1 MKSNYLKKIGILGGM
16 GPLATRDLYDW
27 IIQLTPAKSDQD
39 HLPVVINSAP
49 QIPDRTD
56 YILGKGE
63 DPKPQLLQAA
73 KQLEKMGVDLMAIPC
88 NTSHIFLDFLKVN
101 LPNIEFVDMIKETK
115 NYINQLFQSKKPK
128 IGLLAT
134 DGTIKTKLY
143 HRYFREYKLVTPS
156 KTIQMNMVMEAIYG
170 HKGIKRGY
178 VKPAR
183 FLIREAIR
191 HLKNRGAKII
201 ILGCTEISAVLR
213 NEKNN
218 GIVYINPAK
227 ILAQTLIKKVQRD
240 N

>member
-1 MKSNYLKKIGILGGM
+1 MKSNYSKKIGILGGM

-27 IIQLTPAKSDQD
+27 IIQLTPAKSDQG
-39 HLPVVINSAP
+39 HLPIAINSVP

-63 DPKPQLLQAA
+63 NPKPQLLQAA
-73 KQLEKMGVDLMAIPC
+73 KQLEKMGVDLIVIPC
-88 NTSHIFLDFLKVN
+88 NTSHIFLDFLKIN
-101 LPNIEFVDMIKETK
+101 LPEIEFVDMIKETK
-115 NYINQLFQSKKPK
+115 NYINLLFQSKKPK

-134 DGTIKTKLY
+134 DGTIKNKIY
-143 HRYFREYKLVTPS
+143 HRYFEGYSLIIPS
-156 KTIQMNMVMEAIYG
+156 KNIQTKLVMEAIYG
-170 HKGIKRGY
+170 HKGIKGGF

-183 FLIREAIR
+183 LLLRQAIQ
-191 HLKNRGAKII
+191 HLKNRGAEII

-218 GIVYINPAK
+218 GIVYINPIK
-227 ILAQTLIKKVQRD
+227 ILAQTLIKKAQRV

>member
-1 MKSNYLKKIGILGGM
+1 MKSNYSKKIGILGGM

-27 IIQLTPAKSDQD
+27 IIQLTPVKSDQD
-39 HLPVVINSAP
+39 HLPIAINSVP

-73 KQLEKMGVDLMAIPC
+73 KQLEKMGVDLIAIPC
-88 NTSHIFLDFLKVN
+88 NTSHIFLDFLKIN
-101 LPNIEFVDMIKETK
+101 LPEIEFVDMIKETK
-115 NYINQLFQSKKPK
+115 NYINLLFQSKKPK

-143 HRYFREYKLVTPS
+143 HQYFGEYKLITPT
-156 KTIQMNMVMEAIYG
+156 KTIQMKLVLKAIYG
-170 HKGIKRGY
+170 HKGVKRGY

-183 FLIREAIR
+183 LLLRQAIQ
-191 HLKNRGAKII
+191 HLKNRGAEII
-201 ILGCTEISAVLR
+201 ILGCTEISTVLR

-218 GIVYINPAK
+218 GIVYINPIK
-227 ILAQTLIKKVQRD
+227 ILAQTLIKKGQRV